1 MSIVTTAIF
10 TGLVLISFPNNTLV
24 ATTNTQEL
32 ENENYY
38 FSVDYEFKLTKDTK
52 YLLSCEINELVL
64 ENENGDEFAYA
75 SDLILF
81 EEIDFTLEELNNFNN
96 MYASTSLF
104 EINASSTANG
114 VSINFEIQTET
125 TLSERFNLSGKSIPK
140 SNNTT
145 LNDSV
150 DSYFKVYA
158 NDLLQ
163 LATTYEA
170 LIVQNTNG
178 FNEGVQVGQ
187 NNVINNPNNYNLYDQ
202 EQYNSYGNQQ
212 KDAGYLEGIN
222 KNTPTGLEW
231 VQSALNVTTS
241 FLNILIIPPSITLGS
256 ILSGF
261 IILII
266 LGWII
271 DWFRG

>member
-10 TGLVLISFPNNTLV
+10 TGIVLISFPNNTLV
-24 ATTNTQEL
+24 VQTNTQEL

-75 SDLILF
+75 SDFILF
-81 EEIDFTLEELNNFNN
+81 EEIDFTLEELNNFNR
-96 MYASTSLF
+96 MYASTTLF
-104 EINASSTANG
+104 EINAVSTANG

-125 TLSERFNLSGKSIPK
+125 ALSERFNLSGKTIPK
-140 SNNTT
+140 SNNIT

-163 LATTYEA
+163 LTTTYEA
-170 LIVQNTNG
+170 LIVQNANG

-187 NNVINNPNNYNLYDQ
+187 NNVISNPNNYNLYDQ

-212 KDAGYLEGIN
+212 KEAGYLEGIN

-241 FLNILIIPPSITLGS
+241 FLNIVIIPPSITLGS

>member
-96 MYASTSLF
+96 LYASTSLF
-104 EINASSTANG
+104 EINAFSTANG

-140 SNNTT
+140 SNNII

>member
-64 ENENGDEFAYA
+64 ENENGDEFAYT

-104 EINASSTANG
+104 EINAFSTANG

-140 SNNTT
+140 SNNIT

-170 LIVQNTNG
+170 LIDQNTNG

-187 NNVINNPNNYNLYDQ
+187 NNVINNPNNFNLYDQ

>member
-104 EINASSTANG
+104 EINAFSTANG

-125 TLSERFNLSGKSIPK
+125 TLSERFNLSGKIIPK
-140 SNNTT
+140 SNNIT

-170 LIVQNTNG
+170 LIVQNVNG